1 MKRFS
6 TLILLL
12 VATLG
17 TTIATSAQN
26 SKTDYPTTIS
36 SGPFKAGHIQGIAV
50 DTEKGYVYYSY
61 TTQLIKTDLKGN
73 IIGSVTGLLGHLG
86 DMDFNKED
94 GRVYGSLEYKNDAIG
109 KGILHM
115 EKSSKKLQN
124 AFYIAIFDVDRIT
137 RPDMDA
143 EKDGIMTTVY
153 LPTVL
158 NDYLAK
164 VELDGKQVEHRLG
177 CSGIDGV
184 SFGPKFGKKGGK
196 MYLTTSYGIYSDKKR
211 SDNDYQVLLQYDIK
225 DWSKYEQPLSQD
237 NMHTNGPE
245 KPNGQYFAFTGNTNY
260 GVQNVEYDEG
270 LNVWWLAVYKG
281 TKAEYPNYSLFAI
294 DGNKKA
300 KKQPLKGVPYI
311 AKGNVV
317 ELWNGGGLTHAASGV
332 SGWNFGV
339 GSTGLAELGGGLYYI
354 SHNYK
359 IKEGQGST
367 IRLYRLSNDRSKP
380 FEQVR

>member
-86 DMDFNKED
+86 DMDFKKED

-158 NDYLAK
+158 NDYLA
-164 VELDGKQVEHRLG
+164 
-177 CSGIDGV
+177 
-184 SFGPKFGKKGGK
+184 
-196 MYLTTSYGIYSDKKR
+196 
-211 SDNDYQVLLQYDIK
+211 
-225 DWSKYEQPLSQD
+225 
-237 NMHTNGPE
+237 
-245 KPNGQYFAFTGNTNY
+245 
-260 GVQNVEYDEG
+260 
-270 LNVWWLAVYKG
+270 
-281 TKAEYPNYSLFAI
+281 
-294 DGNKKA
+294 
-300 KKQPLKGVPYI
+300 
-311 AKGNVV
+311 
-317 ELWNGGGLTHAASGV
+317 
-332 SGWNFGV
+332 
-339 GSTGLAELGGGLYYI
+339 
-354 SHNYK
+354 
-359 IKEGQGST
+359 
-367 IRLYRLSNDRSKP
+367 
-380 FEQVR
+380 